1 MSTLAYTMRDELDA
15 SKNSSPLTLQFIFF
29 DGEEAFRQ
37 WTDTDSLY
45 GSRHLASVWKNTPY
59 QFQGIRGNT
68 LDRIDIFMLLDLLGA
83 KNPSLKSSQK
93 PTEVFCQ
100 LLNKY
105 VRDSKTFLSFHEF

>member
-1 MSTLAYTMRDELDA
+1 MGATDSAVSCAQMINLAYTMRDELDA

-100 LLNKY
+100 LLNK
-105 VRDSKTFLSFHEF
+105 